1 MADGAAE
8 DNAVGIPVLDGVGSA
23 AVGTLA
29 VTVFTLTQEVTRLR
43 SGGVVTDPF
52 GNEVPGAPAED
63 QVMVFAWWVGSS
75 GEPYPSGHVERV
87 ESDASLIAAPGD
99 FVQSDRVILPGVG
112 VFEVEGRPAN
122 FDNNPWW
129 SPGVETVALRMV
141 EG

>member
-1 MADGAAE
+1 M
-8 DNAVGIPVLDGVGSA
+8 S
-23 AVGTLA
+23 
-29 VTVFTLTQEVTRLR
+29 VFPLTQEVTRLR
-43 SGGVVTDPF
+43 AGEVGYDSH
-52 GNEVPGAPAED
+52 GNEVTGPPVED
-63 QVMVFAWWVGSS
+63 QIMVFAWWVGSS

-99 FVQSDRVILPGVG
+99 FEQSDRVILPGVG

-122 FDNNPWW
+122 YDNNPWW